1 MCPLLRFDHQC
12 GGDQNSIEVQCNS
25 LSVCLATLI
34 DPHQFE
40 GAMCKMLY
48 TGEQNG
54 EYQSNVM
61 TLFAFDNLGK
71 VDKAKKN
78 LFTIKKKK
86 KKGHCFV
93 FLFLQQPRL
102 DKLLKEKHRVCFL
115 LH

>member
-1 MCPLLRFDHQC
+1 
-12 GGDQNSIEVQCNS
+12 
-25 LSVCLATLI
+25 
-34 DPHQFE
+34 
-40 GAMCKMLY
+40 MCKMLY

-86 KKGHCFV
+86 KKDIALSFCSYNS
-93 FLFLQQPRL
+93 P
-102 DKLLKEKHRVCFL
+102 DWTNC
-115 LH
+115 